1 MLGVVF
7 PVSRKS
13 STGTWL
19 FQRLCTFR
27 QKKGKN
33 WSIGVLTNNT
43 YEYDK
48 NEGKNKSCDEYMNDE
63 N

>member
-1 MLGVVF
+1 MAL
-7 PVSRKS
+7 
-13 STGTWL
+13 STT
-19 FQRLCTFR
+19 TFR

>member
-13 STGTWL
+13 STGTWH
-19 FQRLCTFR
+19 FQRLLLDK
-27 QKKGKN
+27 KKGKN